1 MMESTKQKLADYMEI
16 SERVDNNEEINPID
30 KFLLD
35 NEPAGIEE
43 SEKFRKQLLE
53 VINFEDAESKTERNT
68 NVVASFM
75 EHCKKEGIEIPDT
88 IFESYFG
95 M

>member
-1 MMESTKQKLADYMEI
+1 MESTKQKLADYMEI
-16 SERVDNNEEINPID
+16 SARVDNKEEINPID
-30 KFLLD
+30 QFLLD

-53 VINFEDAESKTERNT
+53 AINFEDEEMKTERNT

-75 EHCKKEGIEIPDT
+75 EHCKEEGIEIPDT
-88 IFESYFG
+88 MFESYFG
-95 M
+95 A

>member
-1 MMESTKQKLADYMEI
+1 MEI
-16 SERVDNNEEINPID
+16 SERVYNKEEINPID
-30 KFLLD
+30 QFLLD

-53 VINFEDAESKTERNT
+53 AINFEDEETKLERNT

-75 EHCKKEGIEIPDT
+75 EHCKEEGIEIPDT
-88 IFESYFG
+88 MFESYFG
-95 M
+95 A